1 MVNGGDEKIDVSTLS
16 VDEISF
22 FLRLIG
28 HNIDNVELFGSL
40 YQRLSQV
47 ASGDNGILSK
57 YAVQEKYKIYAM
69 FYSKFFKTGKISNQ
83 KIGHFSEITPM
94 LELYGSEIIGNGYYK
109 KGGLSLINRLQKHP

>member
-57 YAVQEKYKIYAM
+57 YAV
-69 FYSKFFKTGKISNQ
+69 
-83 KIGHFSEITPM
+83 
-94 LELYGSEIIGNGYYK
+94 
-109 KGGLSLINRLQKHP
+109 